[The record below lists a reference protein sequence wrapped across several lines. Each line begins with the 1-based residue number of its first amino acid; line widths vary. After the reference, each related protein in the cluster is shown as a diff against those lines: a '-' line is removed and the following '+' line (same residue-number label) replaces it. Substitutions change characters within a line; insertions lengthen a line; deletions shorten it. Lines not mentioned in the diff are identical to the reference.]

1 LFYCNKVCIVISLK
15 KLLQLKITAIT
26 TFLFRQIKDTNIKRY
41 APVFLIVILL
51 QSNVIAQNK
60 KLNNAFY
67 FSSGIAVD
75 SRGNAFVTGKNNKL
89 IKITPDGRA
98 SHFAGSKGGFTG
110 TEDGINGKFSST
122 SGGITIDS
130 NDNLYITDNTRIRKI
145 TPDGIISTIAG
156 LLKAESKD
164 GDKST
169 ASFLHLENITID
181 NNGNM
186 YVTDYA
192 PGKDWR
198 PGQVTNSSYYF
209 IRKITAEG
217 IVTTLQNGD
226 AGALTL
232 QYPRGL
238 ACDAA
243 GNLYICASSSHC
255 IKKITP
261 GGIISTVAGQ
271 CDKTIYHSVY
281 QEGNLNTAV
290 LTTPSSIAIA
300 KNGDIYFSDERLYR
314 IIKIANNKV
323 TTIAGSGKLSFTG
336 NIAGA
341 AEPGE
346 KDGKALQAMFQT
358 PTGIAFDKAG
368 NLFIVDGSSR
378 NNSYI
383 RKLSTD
389 GIVSTFCKHVWNSK
403 TSQYEE
409 AE

>member
-1 LFYCNKVCIVISLK
+1 MK
-15 KLLQLKITAIT
+15 KIFFPLL
-26 TFLFRQIKDTNIKRY
+26 
-41 APVFLIVILL
+41 VFLNLNF
-51 QSNVIAQNK
+51 SGFNGYAQTP

-67 FSSGIAVD
+67 FSSGLAVD
-75 SRGNAFVTGKNNKL
+75 SKGNVFVAGKNNKI
-89 IKITPDGRA
+89 IKITPDGKA
-98 SHFAGSKGGFTG
+98 SHFAGSPYGFTG
-110 TEDGINGKFSST
+110 NEDGIKGKFNST

-130 NDNLYITDNTRIRKI
+130 SDNLYITDNTRIRKI
-145 TPDGIISTIAG
+145 TPNGIVSTIAG
-156 LLKAESKD
+156 LLKAASED
-164 GDKST
+164 GDRTT
-169 ASFLHLENITID
+169 ASFLHLENIAVD
-181 NNGNM
+181 NKGNI

-198 PGQVTNSSYYF
+198 PGMVVNSSYYF
-209 IRKITAEG
+209 IRKISAQG
-217 IVTTLQNGD
+217 MVTTMQNENT
-226 AGALTL
+226 GALTL

-243 GNLYICASSSHC
+243 GNLYVCASSSHC

-261 GGIISTVAGQ
+261 DGIITTVAGQ
-271 CDKTIYHSVY
+271 CDKTIYRSVY
-281 QEGNLNTAV
+281 KEGNITTAV
-290 LTTPSSIAIA
+290 LTTPSGIAIA
-300 KNGDIYFSDERLYR
+300 KNGDIYISDERLYR
-314 IIKIANNKV
+314 IIKIADKKV
-323 TTIAGSGKLSFTG
+323 TTVAGCGKISFTG

-346 KDGKALQAMFQT
+346 KDGKALQALFQT

-389 GIVSTFCKHVWNSK
+389 GMVTTFCKHAWNSK

-409 AE
+409 AD

>member
-1 LFYCNKVCIVISLK
+1 MK
-15 KLLQLKITAIT
+15 K
-26 TFLFRQIKDTNIKRY
+26 
-41 APVFLIVILL
+41 ILL
-51 QSNVIAQNK
+51 IFFLLSSAYNLYAQSS
-60 KLNNAFY
+60 KLNTAFY

-75 SRGNAFVTGKNNKL
+75 SKGNVFVAGKNNKI
-89 IKITPDGRA
+89 IKVTSDGRA
-98 SHFAGSKGGFTG
+98 SHFAGSPFGFTG
-110 TEDGINGKFSST
+110 NEDGVKGKFNST
-122 SGGITIDS
+122 SGGIAIDS
-130 NDNLYITDNTRIRKI
+130 SDNIYINDNTRIRKI

-164 GDKST
+164 GDKTT
-169 ASFLHLENITID
+169 ASFLHLENIAVD
-181 NNGNM
+181 NKGNI

-209 IRKITAEG
+209 IRKINAEG
-217 IVTTLQNGD
+217 IVTTLQNGN

-238 ACDAA
+238 ACDNT
-243 GNLYICASSSHC
+243 GNLYVCESSSHC

-261 GGIISTVAGQ
+261 AGIITTVAGQ
-271 CDKTIYHSVY
+271 CDKTIYNSVY
-281 QEGNLNTAV
+281 KEGNVNTAV
-290 LTTPSSIAIA
+290 LTTPSGIAIA
-300 KNGDIYFSDERLYR
+300 KNGDIYISDERLYR

-323 TTIAGSGKLSFTG
+323 TTVAGSGKISFTG

-389 GIVSTFCKHVWNSK
+389 GMVTTFCKHVWNPK

>member
-1 LFYCNKVCIVISLK
+1 MYLK
-15 KLLQLKITAIT
+15 KIFSYSLILLTFLLQKVNL
-26 TFLFRQIKDTNIKRY
+26 Y
-41 APVFLIVILL
+41 AQTP
-51 QSNVIAQNK
+51 

-75 SRGNAFVTGKNNKL
+75 SKGNVFVAGKNNKI
-89 IKITPDGRA
+89 IKITPDGKA
-98 SHFAGSKGGFTG
+98 SHFAGSPYGFTG
-110 TEDGINGKFSST
+110 NEDGIKGKFNST
-122 SGGITIDS
+122 SGGIAIDS
-130 NDNLYITDNTRIRKI
+130 LDNIYINDNTRIRKI

-169 ASFLHLENITID
+169 ASFLHLENIAID

-198 PGQVTNSSYYF
+198 PGQVANSSYYF
-209 IRKITAEG
+209 IRKISAGG
-217 IVTTLQNGD
+217 IVTTIQNGNE
-226 AGALTL
+226 GPLTL

-261 GGIISTVAGQ
+261 AGIITAVAGQ
-271 CDKTIYHSVY
+271 CDKTIYRSVY
-281 QEGNLNTAV
+281 KEGNINTAV
-290 LTTPSSIAIA
+290 LTTPSGIAIA
-300 KNGDIYFSDERLYR
+300 KNGDIYISDERLYR

-323 TTIAGSGKLSFTG
+323 TTVAGSGKISFTG

-358 PTGIAFDKAG
+358 PAGIAFDKAG

-389 GIVSTFCKHVWNSK
+389 GMVITFCKHVWNPK